1 MVRNNLFFGVILG
14 LIVPILGVA
23 VFYTIRFVPDNVS
36 VSDFVYLVKTNKG
49 MIPKVISLGMIAC
62 IPLITYY
69 KNRRLYTTLKGI
81 FISILLYAAI
91 AIMYKFHVL

>member
-1 MVRNNLFFGVILG
+1 MVRNNLFFGVLLG
-14 LIVPILGVA
+14 LIVPILGIA

-36 VSDFVYLVKTNKG
+36 ISDFIYLVKTNKN

-81 FISILLYAAI
+81 FISILFYTAI
-91 AIMYKFHVL
+91 AVMYKFHVL

>member
-1 MVRNNLFFGVILG
+1 MVRDNLFLGFLLG
-14 LIVPILGVA
+14 LIVPILGIA
-23 VFYTIRFVPDNVS
+23 LFYTIRFVPDNVS
-36 VSDFVYLVKTNKG
+36 VSDFLYLIKTNKS

-81 FISILLYAAI
+81 FVSIILYACI

>member
-1 MVRNNLFFGVILG
+1 MIRNNLMFGIVLG
-14 LIVPILGVA
+14 MIVPILGILM
-23 VFYTIRFVPDNVS
+23 FYVIRFVPDNVS
-36 VSDFVYLVKTNKG
+36 LADFIFLVKTNRG

-81 FISILLYAAI
+81 FIAIVVYALI
-91 AIMYKFHVL
+91 AVSYKFNLL